1 METSLVQNC
10 EVPEW
15 DAEVLKVIGWYQ
27 RGFGG
32 GGLDAWAGIL
42 YNGQVYRRIRC
53 TGMREFF
60 GLPNDLQDL
69 GFVELLGEN
78 EIRDGYK
85 FLFEEGAEGIGKIPE
100 VPEEE
105 W

>member
-1 METSLVQNC
+1 
-10 EVPEW
+10 
-15 DAEVLKVIGWYQ
+15 
-27 RGFGG
+27 
-32 GGLDAWAGIL
+32 
-42 YNGQVYRRIRC
+42 
-53 TGMREFF
+53 MREFF